1 MSKGNGKLRFAAL
14 IRVSTEKQ
22 AAQGESLRTQEAQLS
37 AAVASLGGTIVKRY
51 AGQEHATAGYE
62 RQQVERLLADS
73 ARKPRPFD
81 AVIVADPTRWS
92 RDNVKSETG
101 LERLRD
107 CEVRF
112 FVLATE
118 SDLFNP
124 QDRFF
129 LSMFTTIGAFH
140 AGVQKQKSLLNR
152 IGRAKR
158 QMPTCGKL
166 PYGRVWDKRRE
177 CWTVDP
183 AKLAIV
189 QDAARRYLAGESLA
203 KLAREYGM
211 NHSNLHKILTK
222 RCGDKWTMEFRA
234 DDLNVNETVEISIPR
249 LLPEKTIK
257 AVRQRVEANKTYQH
271 GDPKHDYRLGG
282 FIFCG
287 HCGYNMF
294 GQMNHGN
301 RRYYRHAHTSRARA
315 CSINPRPWVRADQV
329 ETEVIR
335 QLVELFGNPAA
346 IERAIERAIP
356 NQSAVRETEKRIQR
370 LKHEMVEV
378 EKGRDRVLDLV
389 IRNSLN
395 REQVEAKLADLKQ
408 READLQIE
416 LDKAVAAIGDLPTA
430 EQVREAG
437 QIALSFGNH
446 KGADEWDPES
456 LSREDREAL
465 IQEVFGSPLPDGR
478 PAGVYVFAPD
488 KPVAYRSK
496 DWRFTLRGRIA
507 GVTETF
513 EGETIEHGGE
523 FQLVTPY
530 ASRSR
535 GTAPPPPRSALP
547 PPRPRA

>member
-1 MSKGNGKLRFAAL
+1 MAKSNDTLRFAAL

-22 AAQGESLRTQEAQLS
+22 EKQGESLRTQDDQLT

-62 RQQVERLLADS
+62 RQQVERLLADA
-73 ARKPRPFD
+73 ARKLRPFD

-107 CEVRF
+107 CGVRF
-112 FVLATE
+112 FVLASE
-118 SDLFNP
+118 SNLFNP

-158 QMPTCGKL
+158 QMPTVGKL
-166 PYGRVWDKRRE
+166 PFGRVWNKMAERWE
-177 CWTVDP
+177 IDP
-183 AKLAIV
+183 LKLAIV
-189 QDAARRYLAGESLA
+189 QDVSGRYLAGESLA

-222 RCGDKWTMEFRA
+222 RCGDTWTMEFRA

-249 LLPEKTIK
+249 LLPDKTIK
-257 AVRQRVEANKTYQH
+257 AILQKVEANRTYQH
-271 GDPKHDYRLGG
+271 GDPKHQYLLGG

-287 HCGYNMF
+287 ACGYNMF
-294 GQMNHGN
+294 GQMNHGG
-301 RRYYRHAHTSRARA
+301 RRYYRHAHTSRARV
-315 CSINPRPWVRADQV
+315 CSIQPRPWVRADQV
-329 ETEVIR
+329 EAEVIR

-346 IERAIERAIP
+346 IERAVEQAIP
-356 NQSAVRETEKRIQR
+356 NQSAVRATEKRIQR
-370 LKHEMVEV
+370 LKHEMAEV
-378 EKGRDRVLDLV
+378 EKARDRVLDLV

-395 REQVEAKLADLKQ
+395 REQVEAKLEDLKN
-408 READLQIE
+408 READLHSE
-416 LDKAVAAIGDLPTA
+416 LAKAVAAIGDLPTS
-430 EQVREAG
+430 EQVRAAG
-437 QIALSFGNH
+437 QIDLFGNIPGTDTWDPKALSRV
-446 KGADEWDPES
+446 DQES
-456 LSREDREAL
+456 LIR
-465 IQEVFGSPLPDGR
+465 EVFGSPLPDGR

-496 DWRFTLRGRIA
+496 DWQYVIRGRID

-513 EGETIEHGGE
+513 DGETIEHGGD
-523 FQLVTPY
+523 FQLVTHY
-530 ASRSR
+530 ARR
-535 GTAPPPPRSALP
+535 
-547 PPRPRA
+547 